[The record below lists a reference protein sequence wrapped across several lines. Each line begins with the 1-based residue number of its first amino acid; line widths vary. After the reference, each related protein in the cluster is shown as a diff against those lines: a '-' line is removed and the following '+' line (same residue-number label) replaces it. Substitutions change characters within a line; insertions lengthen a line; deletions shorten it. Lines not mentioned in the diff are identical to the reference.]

1 MRCCTYLIETRL
13 CTLCHTAER
22 RSAAQGPADRVLMYL
37 TVYIQACLKKVP
49 LPSAEW
55 AHQRSP
61 IRVESNRRAR
71 KPHQRGFV
79 LHAPPSSE

>member
-1 MRCCTYLIETRL
+1 MRCSTYLIETRL
-13 CTLCHTAER
+13 CTLCHTAEF

-55 AHQRSP
+55 AHQRAP

-79 LHAPPSSE
+79 LHAPLSS